1 MGKRKSEEIGTVAV
15 VLPEKK
21 RSPALIIVVILLVI
35 VTAAAIFFL
44 FRQYKEN
51 ANLEEKLTAAEN
63 EVARQEQLTIELE
76 EHFNAQNAES
86 KNEILRLQQKIDDF
100 LNIQDTE
107 PVITRK
113 QIESYLETVSELT
126 TKKYL
131 YTNAE
136 QSTSNKEWLFGW
148 DLPFSEKSFIVKYD
162 GIIRAGIDLNDIKID
177 VDDDNRVITVTL
189 PSSKIIDH
197 NVPQDKIEIFNVK
210 DGFLNKVDQ
219 NESNEI
225 ITTGKEAMEEKAS
238 ELGLLVEADREART
252 LMKAILTLM
261 PGMDS
266 YELIVK

>member
-1 MGKRKSEEIGTVAV
+1 MGKRRSEEIGTVAV

-21 RSPALIIVVILLVI
+21 RSPALIIVVILLV
-35 VTAAAIFFL
+35 VTAVAIFFL

-51 ANLEEKLTAAEN
+51 ANLEEKLTAAED

-76 EHFNAQNAES
+76 EHFNTQNAES
-86 KNEILRLQQKIDDF
+86 KSEILRLQQKIDDF

-113 QIESYLETVSELT
+113 QIEAYLETVSELT

-252 LMKAILTLM
+252 LTKAILTLM